1 MMMILSFRIEVT
13 IISKTNNYKVKR
25 R

>member
-1 MMMILSFRIEVT
+1 MMILSFRIEVT